1 VSAARSSLRPRRWGS
16 HRLGPRWAD
25 QIVGSAQV
33 GSGDLVLDLG
43 AGAGALTRSL
53 AAHGARVVAVELH
66 AGRARQL
73 RAVARSVPDV
83 TVLEQDVLVVALPSR
98 PFRVVANPPYAVAA
112 ALVRRLTARGSHL
125 VRADLVLPRWQVRRY
140 VADPPRGFQ
149 AERASTCRPRR
160 SAPRRATTAPSWCCA
175 ARPDPAP
182 AAAVAP
188 NGTDEFS
195 DTAESVRT

>member
-1 VSAARSSLRPRRWGS
+1 MSAARSSLRPRRWGS

-25 QIVGSAQV
+25 RIVGSAQV

-140 VADPPRGFQ
+140 VADPPRGFR
-149 AERASTCRPRR
+149 AELGQHVPASAFRP
-160 SAPRRATTAPSWCCA
+160 APRDDSAVLVLRRQ
-175 ARPDPAP
+175 ARPGARS
-182 AAAVAP
+182 
-188 NGTDEFS
+188 GR
-195 DTAESVRT
+195 RTKRHR